1 MDHLLHTGIQTN
13 ICTLPILTNRTLLL
27 QVQLLIHM
35 HNMFLINHILTFL
48 HIPSTIPILHL
59 LDLPHILAILSIPIP
74 LLTLHHLMLILLT
87 LIPTMFLHQIMILPS
102 LPFHTMLVS
111 NMDHLIIII
120 NNQTRPIQLRLLKS
134 NLISTRTPIA
144 TLVPTGRRTQ
154 ALQQMKCHKL
164 VIVPSLLR
172 VLLTRLWMIL

>member
-1 MDHLLHTGIQTN
+1 
-13 ICTLPILTNRTLLL
+13 
-27 QVQLLIHM
+27 M
-35 HNMFLINHILTFL
+35 HSMFLINHILTFL

-59 LDLPHILAILSIPIP
+59 LDLPHILAILSIPILL
-74 LLTLHHLMLILLT
+74 LLTLLIFPTPLHLIMLILHLI